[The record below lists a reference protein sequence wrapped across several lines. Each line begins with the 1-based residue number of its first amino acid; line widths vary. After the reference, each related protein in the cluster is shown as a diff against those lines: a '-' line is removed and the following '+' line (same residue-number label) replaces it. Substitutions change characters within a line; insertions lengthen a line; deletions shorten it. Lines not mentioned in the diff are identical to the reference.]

1 MRQMVKK
8 LRVFLLLLSILIVI
22 GGCKKKD
29 KNPDEV
35 INPVEDNKQDTGNED
50 SEPTPGEDDT
60 NNNDQEDNTEDE
72 KPKDDYNP
80 SELPLVEGGI
90 KGVYAKHN
98 LQAGTC
104 INGFVINNY
113 SDHIIENYN
122 SVTLENDMKPEAI
135 LNHDKSIKSGDIVVE
150 YPERTIEQLEWAKKN
165 NMKVRGHVLVW
176 YSQTPQ
182 WIFHEKFDTSKKMV
196 DKDTMLS
203 RMESYLKQ
211 NFKILDELGYSDI
224 FYAYDIVNEAIMDD
238 GSLRDCPW
246 KQIIGDDY
254 IWHAFNY
261 AKKYA
266 PKHIKL
272 YYNDYNEQFKTDAV
286 VKLAKSLVDDKGN
299 SLIDGIGCQAHL
311 YTEDSIDKY
320 MKTLE
325 AFSATGLDVQITEID
340 VSLGTWQNILQ
351 PTEENLKKQGQY
363 YYKLV
368 SSIIEAN
375 KAGTTNVSGITF
387 WGISD
392 GASWRRDRSPLLFD
406 EDLKP
411 KYAYFGAVLDYDHSG
426 H

>member
-35 INPVEDNKQDTGNED
+35 INHVEDNKQDTGNED

-182 WIFHEKFDTSKKMV
+182 WIFHEKFDK
-196 DKDTMLS
+196 
-203 RMESYLKQ
+203 
-211 NFKILDELGYSDI
+211 
-224 FYAYDIVNEAIMDD
+224 
-238 GSLRDCPW
+238 
-246 KQIIGDDY
+246 
-254 IWHAFNY
+254 
-261 AKKYA
+261 
-266 PKHIKL
+266 
-272 YYNDYNEQFKTDAV
+272 
-286 VKLAKSLVDDKGN
+286 
-299 SLIDGIGCQAHL
+299 
-311 YTEDSIDKY
+311 
-320 MKTLE
+320 
-325 AFSATGLDVQITEID
+325 
-340 VSLGTWQNILQ
+340 
-351 PTEENLKKQGQY
+351 
-363 YYKLV
+363 
-368 SSIIEAN
+368 
-375 KAGTTNVSGITF
+375 
-387 WGISD
+387 
-392 GASWRRDRSPLLFD
+392 
-406 EDLKP
+406 
-411 KYAYFGAVLDYDHSG
+411 
-426 H
+426 